1 MIKGLTAADQF
12 TVDVWFEL
20 LIKSGKYPTSLIQFA
35 VILMD
40 ITDSLSVTVI
50 EMTGEP
56 IIITFVDIRTYMSF
70 LEHIIIKSIFR
81 F

>member
-35 VILMD
+35 GILMD

-56 IIITFVDIRTYMSF
+56 IINTFVDIPTCPF
-70 LEHIIIKSIFR
+70 WSILLLNRSLDFR
-81 F
+81 

>member
-35 VILMD
+35 GIFMD

-56 IIITFVDIRTYMSF
+56 IIEIFLDIPTHPFWSMSSLDF
-70 LEHIIIKSIFR
+70 
-81 F
+81 